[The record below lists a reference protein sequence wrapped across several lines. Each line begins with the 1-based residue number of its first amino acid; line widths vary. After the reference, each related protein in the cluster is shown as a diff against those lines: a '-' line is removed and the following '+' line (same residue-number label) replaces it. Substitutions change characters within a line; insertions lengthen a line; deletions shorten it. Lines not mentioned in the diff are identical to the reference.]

1 MAYLGCHLYNENTE
15 DIIKPATD
23 VFEINDFTAASD
35 WENFIDDI
43 ENILRNWRIC
53 EANTSIKV
61 TDSFQCKTAILF
73 FKELDR
79 NDFLNCSWKTRKE
92 RLQFYGFPFLLIH
105 YKLDTASCPG
115 DELTGSSQ
123 LLTDL
128 MSSAGDFCPRGPRP
142 AIMFGV
148 REVLVLG
155 PAGEDTLGNDTRAK
169 MVQGAV
175 NIALSN
181 TNCPLPC
188 LIQVSKLAGKP
199 RLTEQSAAGNGLQ
212 EGAVQ
217 R

>member
-1 MAYLGCHLYNENTE
+1 
-15 DIIKPATD
+15 
-23 VFEINDFTAASD
+23 
-35 WENFIDDI
+35 
-43 ENILRNWRIC
+43 
-53 EANTSIKV
+53 
-61 TDSFQCKTAILF
+61 
-73 FKELDR
+73 
-79 NDFLNCSWKTRKE
+79 
-92 RLQFYGFPFLLIH
+92 
-105 YKLDTASCPG
+105 
-115 DELTGSSQ
+115 
-123 LLTDL
+123 
-128 MSSAGDFCPRGPRP
+128 
-142 AIMFGV
+142 MFGV

-199 RLTEQSAAGNGLQ
+199 RLTEQSAAGDGLQ